1 MQVGRTVFAQVM
13 EHFPAYEFQKCV
25 TRYDGDFGKRSFSCL
40 DPKDSARNPAEC
52 FDGWLTAKLA

>member
-1 MQVGRTVFAQVM
+1 MGHAGWPTVFAQVM

-40 DPKDSARNPAEC
+40 DSVFFVSASRN
-52 FDGWLTAKLA
+52 